1 MVVLAGSFSEK
12 TGTADGGGL
21 RPSPCR
27 IKQMQRTSRPAAP
40 AFNHLNYVTFSL
52 NCTVKL
58 GISEDL
64 SNKTQIFLKNYLEK
78 FVNTEIV
85 CNFAPTK
92 QSGIIIAVRHSDA
105 GLRSW

>member
-1 MVVLAGSFSEK
+1 VATAASRVPLAGSFSEK
-12 TGTADGGGL
+12 SGTADGGGL

-27 IKQMQRTSRPAAP
+27 IKQMQRNSRPAAP

-85 CNFAPTK
+85 CNFAPTNN
-92 QSGIIIAVRHSDA
+92 DP
-105 GLRSW
+105 